1 MKSLYFGTF
10 QNKLFSTNTKAS
22 LLITLA
28 LKALSHRFFFVSTLN
43 MESNFVSKFRVN
55 TTPGNR
61 VIEPQTPVENTSNFN
76 YILKR
81 IESNFFSQSINRDLH
96 KLNNKS
102 TLLLFIHQLKKGKD

>member
-1 MKSLYFGTF
+1 MKSPQFGTF

-43 MESNFVSKFRVN
+43 METNFVFKLRVN

-61 VIEPQTPVENTSNFN
+61 VIEHQTPVENTPNFKL
-76 YILKR
+76 YIKT
-81 IESNFFSQSINRDLH
+81 D
-96 KLNNKS
+96 
-102 TLLLFIHQLKKGKD
+102 

>member
-1 MKSLYFGTF
+1 
-10 QNKLFSTNTKAS
+10 
-22 LLITLA
+22 
-28 LKALSHRFFFVSTLN
+28 
-43 MESNFVSKFRVN
+43 METNFVSQFQVN
-55 TTPGNR
+55 TTPNNR